1 MKKLVRKIRTVLSE
15 QRGATSVEY
24 ALIAAIIVIGIIG
37 WATMIGGST
46 NDSFQ
51 ALNTQGWGG

>member
-1 MKKLVRKIRTVLSE
+1 MKLVRKIRAALAD
-15 QRGATSVEY
+15 QRGATSIEY
-24 ALIAAIIVIGIIG
+24 ALICSIIVIGIIG

>member
-1 MKKLVRKIRTVLSE
+1 MKKLVRRIASFVSG

-46 NDSFQ
+46 NSSFHD
-51 ALNTQGWGG
+51 LNTKGWGG